1 MSHLSTRTDTNKNLT
16 KKMFERRRARK
27 RKEGEEA
34 FRYMVRTLIELNSPV
49 IIVENG
55 ERNDRQ

>member
-1 MSHLSTRTDTNKNLT
+1 MIKFIKRLL
-16 KKMFERRRARK
+16 ERRRATK

-34 FRYMVRTLIELNSPV
+34 FRYMVRALIESNSPT
-49 IIVENG
+49 IIIEKG